1 MFADLNRL
9 MPQEFDT
16 KERCLRWCQ
25 NKQLG
30 LKHSLKLLYKEK
42 DSLSIRTPITNENV
56 TIYGEPEEITWLH
69 IELVKSDSYTY
80 K

>member
-1 MFADLNRL
+1 MFADLGRM
-9 MPQEFDT
+9 MPQEFDN

-30 LKHSLKLLYKEK
+30 LKHSLRLLSKEK
-42 DSLSIRTPITNENV
+42 DRLIIRTPLTNEIVN
-56 TIYGEPEEITWLH
+56 IYGELDEINWLH
-69 IELVKSDSYTY
+69 LELVKSNSYTY

>member
-1 MFADLNRL
+1 MFADLGRL
-9 MPQEFDT
+9 MPQEFDN

-30 LKHSLKLLYKEK
+30 LKHSLRLLSKEP
-42 DSLSIRTPITNENV
+42 DYLVIRTPITNENCY
-56 TIYGEPEEITWLH
+56 IYGEPDEINWLH
-69 IELVKSDSYTY
+69 LELVKSDSYTY